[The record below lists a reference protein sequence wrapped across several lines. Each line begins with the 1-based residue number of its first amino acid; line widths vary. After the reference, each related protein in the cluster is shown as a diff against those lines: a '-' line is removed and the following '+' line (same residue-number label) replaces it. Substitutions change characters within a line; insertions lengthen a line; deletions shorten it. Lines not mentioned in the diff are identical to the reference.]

1 MKNAYL
7 FLTIT
12 LLLSFSINAQE
23 LTVIGGHGSGNSGS
37 GQLLST
43 TPVVLNDRV
52 DGTPYINEK
61 FAPAVI
67 SASEN
72 NIFYVRYNA
81 VRDDIEVKGEHNS
94 AYSLNKYRRDITIKL
109 LAQKK
114 TYQNF
119 MYVDSDNNQTFGY
132 FVHISDPEANVKLL
146 KKEIIKFFD
155 EKLQVTGYDT
165 PQDAKFKRLADK
177 YFIKKGKENAVV
189 IPSSKKEFAKLF
201 PEHEKEVLAYLKS
214 EKIKLKKEE
223 SLTQLFG
230 FINSLEK

>member
-1 MKNAYL
+1 MKSTSLVLML
-7 FLTIT
+7 F
-12 LLLSFSINAQE
+12 LLLSFSINSQE
-23 LTVIGGHGSGNSGS
+23 LTLIGGHGSGNSGS

-52 DGTPYINEK
+52 DGTPYINEE
-61 FAPAVI
+61 FSPAVI

-81 VRDDIEVKGEHNS
+81 FKDEIEVKGEHNS

-119 MYVDSDNNQTFGY
+119 MYVDSDDNQTFGY
-132 FVHISDPEANVKLL
+132 FVHISDPEANIKLL
-146 KKEIIKFFD
+146 KKELVKFFD
-155 EKLQVTGYDT
+155 EKVQVTGYDT

-177 YFIKKGKENAVV
+177 YFIKKGNENAIV
-189 IPSSKKEFAKLF
+189 IPSSRKEFAKLF
-201 PEHEKEVLAYLKS
+201 PEHEKEVLSYLKS

-223 SLTQLFG
+223 SLTQLFS
-230 FINSLEK
+230 FLNSL

>member
-1 MKNAYL
+1 MKNTYV
-7 FLTIT
+7 FLIIT
-12 LLLSFSINAQE
+12 LLFSSSLNAQE

-81 VRDDIEVKGEHNS
+81 VNDEIEVKGERNS
-94 AYSLNKYRRDITIKL
+94 AYALNKYRRDITIQL
-109 LAQKK
+109 IAQKK

-132 FVHISDPEANVKLL
+132 FVHLSNPEANIKLL
-146 KKEIIKFFD
+146 KKEVVKFFD
-155 EKLQVTGYDT
+155 EKVQVTGYDT
-165 PQDAKFKRLADK
+165 PQDAKYKRLADK
-177 YFIKKGKENAVV
+177 YFIKKGKENAIV
-189 IPSSKKEFAKLF
+189 IPNSKKEFAKLF
-201 PEHEKEVLAYLKS
+201 PDHEKEVLAYLKS

-230 FINSLEK
+230 YLNSL

>member
-1 MKNAYL
+1 MKNTYL
-7 FLTIT
+7 FLSIT
-12 LLLSFSINAQE
+12 LLFSFSVNAQE

-43 TPVVLNDRV
+43 TPVVLNDHV
-52 DGTPYINEK
+52 DGSPYISEK
-61 FAPAVI
+61 FSPAII

-81 VRDDIEVKGEHNS
+81 VRDEIEVKGDNNS
-94 AYSLNKYRRDITIKL
+94 AYSLNKYRRDITIQL

-119 MYVDSDNNQTFGY
+119 MYVDSDNTQTFGY
-132 FVHISDPEANVKLL
+132 FVHVSDPKANIKLL
-146 KKEIIKFFD
+146 KKEIVKFFD
-155 EKLQVTGYDT
+155 ETIQVTGYDT

-177 YFIKKGKENAVV
+177 YFIKKGNENAIV

-201 PEHEKEVLAYLKS
+201 PNHQKEVLAYLKS

-223 SLTQLFG
+223 NLSRLFDYL
-230 FINSLEK
+230 NSLN